1 MTYFNAKYEKL
12 FLSNCSEAIR
22 TAKWLNRSLLRL
34 QTAFPLDVNA
44 VNVND
49 DDLFD
54 KLDAFR
60 VRFSDLQ
67 DCLGHK
73 LFRGLLKL
81 EQENPI
87 SMIDVLNLIEKRQIF
102 NSASEWKNLREIRN
116 SFSHDYPESEKQRFE
131 TLNLAW
137 ENTPVLLSILDELL
151 SYSQSIGLEVKE

>member
-1 MTYFNAKYEKL
+1 MTYFDSKYKKL
-12 FLSNCSEAIR
+12 FLSNCTEAIR
-22 TAKWLNRSLLRL
+22 TANWLNRSLVRL
-34 QTAFPLDVNA
+34 ETSFPLKMNEVSVD
-44 VNVND
+44 D

-81 EQENPI
+81 EQENPV
-87 SMIDVLNLIEKRQIF
+87 SMIDVLNLIEKRRIF
-102 NSASEWKNLREIRN
+102 SSANDWKNLREIRN

-137 ENTPVLLSILDELL
+137 ESTPVLLAILDGLL
-151 SYSQSIGLEVKE
+151 QYSQSIGLEVEQ